1 MQHLSIAGFADVFVR
16 GGVDGPAP
24 EKPPDDT
31 SPDMI
36 LAASNLK
43 IAVIGAGVIGVTSAY
58 ELAAA
63 GHDVTV
69 FERGGTI
76 AGEASFAPAGMDGP
90 GWALAWSALAA
101 AAPGLPALGLGANPA
116 RGLWAAKWFNAH
128 RRAALP
134 VLQLRA
140 HRLAAYS
147 RERAQELRRSLNLE
161 FENAAGVLVLSRS
174 AAHTKGMLKAVAVL
188 EQLGVA
194 HRRLAADECLG
205 IEPGLNAEH
214 PPDAAIHLSGEGTGN
229 CREFTHLM
237 RQHAERVGV
246 RFVFHTEVS
255 GINAGE
261 RPVLTL
267 RSSAPRSSA
276 TGSSSE
282 PRNPD
287 EQPAFDAVA
296 VCCALGAKRLLAGCG
311 ERLPLA
317 GVVGHSV
324 TLPLRLEDMSAS
336 SIGPTSAIID
346 AGQRISITRSGSR
359 VRVAAVTRLGGRP
372 DTNDRVVEPLYRV
385 LDHWFP
391 GCARASQSQHW
402 AGTCS
407 ALPDGLPLIGASGV
421 RGVWLNIGHGDTGW
435 AMACGSAKV
444 LADSICGRSHDIDV
458 EGLGVERLRT

>member
-1 MQHLSIAGFADVFVR
+1 
-16 GGVDGPAP
+16 
-24 EKPPDDT
+24 
-31 SPDMI
+31 MI

-69 FERGGTI
+69 FDRGGTI
-76 AGEASFAPAGMDGP
+76 AGESSFAPAGMDGP
-90 GWALAWSALAA
+90 GWVLAWSALAA
-101 AAPGLPALGLGANPA
+101 AAPGLPALGLGVNPA
-116 RGLWAAKWFNAH
+116 RWLWAARWFNAH

-134 VLQLRA
+134 LLHQRT

-174 AAHTKGMLKAVAVL
+174 GAHTKGMLKALAML

-194 HRRLAADECLG
+194 HRRVAADECLG
-205 IEPGLNAEH
+205 IEPGLNPEQ
-214 PPDAAIHLSGEGTGN
+214 PPDAAIHLPGEGTGN

-237 RQHAERVGV
+237 RQHAERLGV

-255 GINAGE
+255 SITAGE

-276 TGSSSE
+276 AGSSSE

-287 EQPAFDAVA
+287 ERPAFDAVA
-296 VCCALGAKRLLAGCG
+296 VCCALGARPLLADCG
-311 ERLPLA
+311 VRLPLA

-324 TLPLRLEDMSAS
+324 TLPLRLDDMSAS
-336 SIGPTSAIID
+336 SIGPTSAVID

-359 VRVAAVTRLGGRP
+359 VRVAAVTRLAGQPGG
-372 DTNDRVVEPLYRV
+372 DDRSLVEPLYRV

-391 GCARASQSQHW
+391 GCGRASQSQHW
-402 AGTCS
+402 AGACS
-407 ALPDGLPLIGASGV
+407 ALPDGLPLLGASGV

-444 LADSICGRSHDIDV
+444 LADSICGRSPDIDID
-458 EGLGVERLRT
+458 GLGLERLRS